1 MDGVEYYRALYKYV
15 PKENGNDNDEEISDI
30 PLDKDDILEV
40 KQPINDDIQNPKGWL
55 IGYNQNQKICG
66 YFPGPYVE
74 HITPQMIKQ
83 APQIDLPKI
92 PHRLVDIYV
101 IQPVL
106 CHYCDDYMWGPKQVG
121 KKCEGCGKHC
131 HNECWN
137 APENADCHRERVTNQ
152 PVTYD
157 KEQPIEKWSNRNVVD
172 LLACLNLYRYAQL
185 FKDKKINGA
194 QLKAMSKEDLQDIG
208 IKDEFHQ
215 SALLVCFDELCG
227 RDTNEQ
233 PYATSLPPHSTC
245 PATEIEAS
253 GCGGAGASEQHRF
266 SEYSFSS
273 MQRCHLCDKFLYGLI
288 RQGLQCRECGMCCH
302 RYCSATHQTECN
314 VPKLERLRR
323 PSFSQNSSFGAELSE
338 EVPKSQYGAP
348 WVVVKCTEEVE
359 KWCRNHQAESLSVYR
374 MFAKTEEINAIKMEF
389 NMDDPAQISLG
400 SHNVHCVAGVLKKY
414 LRELPNPV
422 IPVEMYPH
430 FIQAAHNP
438 STRTLSDLI
447 DGLPRDHKSTLKFL
461 MAHFLRLWR
470 IQHESGVADGLDKL
484 SHVFCHIL
492 LRPPWERIIEIVE
505 NTKLHIEI
513 FEELLKNGSWGE
525 VAPPTPPPQQPRP
538 KSPLQDTTMSAQEK
552 LKEAEWYW
560 GKISREEV
568 NELLCDK
575 SDGHFLVREATTPGD
590 YTLTLRK
597 GGTNKLIKIYHKDG
611 KYGFVE
617 PLTFDSVVELVHF
630 YKNTSLAIY
639 NKTLD
644 TKLLHPVS
652 NRNQQDGPS
661 LVDKTEQ
668 LEKLKQ
674 VHNEH
679 QTKMEEYDR
688 LYETHS
694 KLNQELQ
701 LKHQA
706 LDAFKETV
714 IVFKEQMELHRS
726 HHGDVPMHE
735 LQKLAEN
742 YELLKSRWL
751 SIQESKQALEIDIN
765 KKTVLNRSLISDM
778 NSLRPEIKRLHKQR
792 EQIRKLLQEN
802 GISMESL
809 DDILENQPSNRKE
822 VGMNTKKM
830 NLWYVEVS
838 RHDAENLLRNQRD
851 GTFLIRPRTDGDQ
864 SSKHALSIMCN
875 GTVGHCKIYQNN
887 NGCYGFTEGNLD
899 KSSLIELVDHY
910 SRESL
915 KEHNPNLDIR
925 LIYPVFEGHDDNS
938 GVYLHMHQ
946 D

>member
-1 MDGVEYYRALYKYV
+1 
-15 PKENGNDNDEEISDI
+15 
-30 PLDKDDILEV
+30 
-40 KQPINDDIQNPKGWL
+40 
-55 IGYNQNQKICG
+55 
-66 YFPGPYVE
+66 
-74 HITPQMIKQ
+74 
-83 APQIDLPKI
+83 
-92 PHRLVDIYV
+92 
-101 IQPVL
+101 
-106 CHYCDDYMWGPKQVG
+106 MWGIGLVG
-121 KKCEGCGKHC
+121 KKCEGCGQCC
-131 HNECWN
+131 HTKCWS
-137 APENADCHRERVTNQ
+137 APEKAHCQRERVTNL

-157 KEQPIEKWSNRNVVD
+157 KEVPIENWNSRNVVD
-172 LLACLNLYRYAQL
+172 LLASLNLYRYAQL
-185 FKDKKINGA
+185 FKDSKVDGNR
-194 QLKAMSKEDLQDIG
+194 LKTMSKEDLQELG

-227 RDTNEQ
+227 RDSDEQ
-233 PYATSLPPHSTC
+233 PYATSLPPPGTQC
-245 PATEIEAS
+245 LDMEAS
-253 GCGGAGASEQHRF
+253 GCGGGAGASEQHRL

-273 MQRCHLCDKFLYGLI
+273 MQRCHLCDKFLYGLM
-288 RQGLQCRECGMCCH
+288 RQGLQCRDCGMCCH
-302 RYCSATHQTECN
+302 RYCSATHPTDCN
-314 VPKLERLRR
+314 VPKFERLRR
-323 PSFSQNSSFGAELSE
+323 PSFSQNSSFGAELTE

-359 KWCRNHQAESLSVYR
+359 KWCRNHKAESLSVYR

-389 NMDDPAQISLG
+389 NMVEDPAQMNLG

-422 IPVEMYPH
+422 IPVEMYQH
-430 FIQAAHNP
+430 FIQAAKTP

-447 DGLPRDHKSTLKFL
+447 EGLPRDHKSTLKYL
-461 MAHFLRLWR
+461 MAHFLRLWQ

-492 LRPPWERIIEIVE
+492 LRPPWEQIIEIVE
-505 NTKLHIEI
+505 NTKLHIDI

-525 VAPPTPPPQQPRP
+525 VAPPSPPPPQPRP
-538 KSPLQDTTMSAQEK
+538 KSPLQDSPMSAQER

-617 PLTFDSVVELVHF
+617 PLTFDSVVELVQF

-652 NRNQQDGPS
+652 NRTQQDGPS
-661 LVDKTEQ
+661 LVDKTE
-668 LEKLKQ
+668 LMEKLKQ

-726 HHGDVPMHE
+726 HHGQVSVNE
-735 LQKLAEN
+735 LQKLGEN

-765 KKTVLNRSLISDM
+765 KKTVMNRTLISDM

-792 EQIRKLLQEN
+792 EQIRKHLQEN
-802 GISMESL
+802 GMSMEHL
-809 DDILENQPSNRKE
+809 DNILENQPSQGSEPGRN
-822 VGMNTKKM
+822 NTRSM

-851 GTFLIRPRTDGDQ
+851 GTFLIRKRDDPKDP
-864 SSKHALSIMCN
+864 SSKHALSIVCN
-875 GTVGHCKIYQNN
+875 GIVGHCKIYQNN

-915 KEHNPNLDIR
+915 KEHNPTLDIC
-925 LIYPVFEGHDDNS
+925 LLYPVFEGHDDNY
-938 GVYLHMHQ
+938 GVYLHMQH